1 MSVLIKEIEI
11 YVPEEV
17 RDNNYYLEHFK
28 KQGKNIEGL
37 LNALGRKERH
47 IAKKGTDST
56 ITLAVKAAEK
66 VLKKA
71 GLTAQDID
79 LIIVSSQCPE
89 YTWPSQ
95 AVIVHGM
102 LQANPRAQVYD
113 LNVNCAGMAVAFDS
127 ACKNLMSSKTA
138 KRALV
143 IGSDCMSFVSDSND
157 ELTYPL
163 FGDAACAVILE
174 RDDEV
179 LDRGFI
185 DSESVTYGQA
195 WDSVTYPVNGF
206 SNTPIEERK
215 YVRWGDF
222 DNTHITTVCLQGLEK
237 ILERN
242 NLTHNDVDLQC
253 YSQYALASL
262 VEIKEE
268 IESKGH
274 KVKNMKFVADK
285 YGYTGTTS
293 PFMALYE
300 AINQGEIKRGD
311 LINIWTIGVTWSACN
326 ILIRY

>member
-1 MSVLIKEIEI
+1 MSILIKEIEVC
-11 YVPEEV
+11 VPEEV
-17 RDNNYYLEHFK
+17 RENEFYLEHFN
-28 KQGKNIEGL
+28 KQGKDISGL

-47 IAKKGTDST
+47 IAKKGKDST
-56 ITLAVKAAEK
+56 VTLAVNAAKK
-66 VLKKA
+66 VLAKA
-71 GLTAQDID
+71 NLTGQDID

-95 AVIVHGM
+95 AVIIHGM

-113 LNVNCAGMAVAFDS
+113 INVSCAGMTIAFDS
-127 ACKNLMSSKTA
+127 ACRNLMTSKTA

-143 IGSDCMSFVSDSND
+143 IGSDCMSFVADEND

-179 LDRGFI
+179 SDRGFI
-185 DSESVTYGQA
+185 DSECATYGQA

-206 SNTPIEERK
+206 SNTSMEESK

-222 DNTHITTVCLQGLEK
+222 DNTHITTVCMQGLER
-237 ILERN
+237 ILKRN
-242 NLTHNDVDLQC
+242 DLKHDDIALQC

-262 VEIKEE
+262 VEIENDLKEQ
-268 IESKGH
+268 GH
-274 KVKNMKFVADK
+274 KVSNMKFVADK

-300 AINQGEIKRGD
+300 AINAGEIKRGD
-311 LINIWTIGVTWSACN
+311 LINIWTIGITWSACH

>member
-1 MSVLIKEIEI
+1 MGILIKDIEI
-11 YVPEEV
+11 SVPNEV
-17 RDNNYYLEHFK
+17 KKNDYYINHFNN
-28 KQGKNIEGL
+28 QGKDINGL
-37 LNALGRKERH
+37 LNVLGRKERY
-47 IAKKGTDST
+47 IAEKGKDST
-56 ITLAVKAAEK
+56 ITLAVDAAEK
-66 VLKKA
+66 VLKKSN
-71 GLTAQDID
+71 LTAQDID

-113 LNVNCAGMAVAFDS
+113 INVSCAGMTVAFDS
-127 ACKNLMSSKTA
+127 ACRHLMTSKTA
-138 KRALV
+138 KRALL
-143 IGSDCMSFVSDSND
+143 IGSDCMSFMADSND

-163 FGDAACAVILE
+163 FGDSACAVILE
-174 RDDEV
+174 KDDEV

-185 DSESVTYGQA
+185 DSECATYGQA
-195 WDSVTYPVNGF
+195 WDSVTYPVKGF

-215 YVRWGDF
+215 YVFWGDF

-237 ILERN
+237 ILKRN
-242 NLTHNDVDLQC
+242 NLTHDDIALQC

-262 VEIKEE
+262 LEVKEE

-274 KVKNMKFVADK
+274 KVRNMKFVADK

-300 AINQGEIKRGD
+300 AIKQGEIKRGD
-311 LINIWTIGVTWSACN
+311 LISLWTIGITWSSCH